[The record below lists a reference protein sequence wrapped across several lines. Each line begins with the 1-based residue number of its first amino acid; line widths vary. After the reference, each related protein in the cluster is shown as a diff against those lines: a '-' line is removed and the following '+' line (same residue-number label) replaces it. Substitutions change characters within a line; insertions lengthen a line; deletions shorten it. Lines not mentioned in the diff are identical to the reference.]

1 MSNRKSGSE
10 IKCGCLGKAE
20 VRIRHCVKIAEAGI
34 RTYPDGLGL
43 GLSFHDELQAAEKRQ
58 NSHGLNNWNFFFDSF
73 RFMVQGS

>member
-20 VRIRHCVKIAEAGI
+20 VRIRHRVK
-34 RTYPDGLGL
+34 TYPDGLGL